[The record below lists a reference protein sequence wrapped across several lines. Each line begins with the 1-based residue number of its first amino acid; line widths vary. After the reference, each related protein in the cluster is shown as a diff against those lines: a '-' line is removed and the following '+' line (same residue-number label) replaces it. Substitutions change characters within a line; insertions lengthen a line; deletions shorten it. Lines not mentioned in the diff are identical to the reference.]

1 MKYYIYHIPGVKYG
15 ATKDMSSRAKKG
27 NYVNLYGPNS
37 WLIVST
43 CNTVEEADVLER
55 QLNLEAG
62 YEWNESRSY
71 LNMLAFAAKG
81 GRKKGSTFSKE
92 HKEALQAAKLQPKE
106 IVDSVRA
113 DIANN
118 NMSFRA
124 IARKYNISPTSIY
137 NIRDRK
143 KGY

>member
-1 MKYYIYHIPGVKYG
+1 MD

-37 WLIVST
+37 WSIVST

-81 GRKKGSTFSKE
+81 GRKKDLRLVKNI
-92 HKEALQAAKLQPKE
+92 KKLY
-106 IVDSVRA
+106 RLL
-113 DIANN
+113 N
-118 NMSFRA
+118 
-124 IARKYNISPTSIY
+124 YNLKRS
-137 NIRDRK
+137 
-143 KGY
+143 